1 MSETIT
7 YEIIRKIQREEMLS
21 PSLTKLPENFFE
33 EVKNY
38 LEVKKSMKDAKSLIE
53 VRNVEILLKSILKLR
68 ERKILK
74 AVVEFFDSGVI
85 PENMEADER
94 EMFDKMVELLKERR
108 DKILKFKP
116 EKQRVLIAKE
126 DIPEFVGTDEKTY
139 GPFKKGDILK
149 LPEDIMEILVEQGL
163 AEEIEVEE

>member
-7 YEIIRKIQREEMLS
+7 YEIIRKIQREETLS
-21 PSLTKLPENFFE
+21 PSLTKLPQNFFE

-38 LEVKKSMKDAKSLIE
+38 LEIKKSMKDTKSLFE
-53 VRNVEILLKSILKLR
+53 VKNVEILLKSILKLR

-74 AVVEFFDSGVI
+74 AVVEFFDSGVV
-85 PENMEADER
+85 PENMEPDER
-94 EMFDKMVELLKERR
+94 EMFNKMVELLKERR
-108 DKILKFKP
+108 NKILKFKP
-116 EKQRVLIAKE
+116 EKQKVLIAKE
-126 DIPEFVGTDEKTY
+126 EIPEFVGTDEKTY

-163 AEEIEVEE
+163 AEEVEVEE